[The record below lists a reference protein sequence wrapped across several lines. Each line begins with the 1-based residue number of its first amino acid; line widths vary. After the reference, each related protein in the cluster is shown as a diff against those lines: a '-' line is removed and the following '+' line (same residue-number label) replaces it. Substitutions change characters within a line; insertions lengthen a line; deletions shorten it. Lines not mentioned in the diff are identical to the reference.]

1 MPSRNVVRE
10 FAPDSYY
17 HVYNRGIEKRV
28 IFADEQDYTVFLGL
42 LKKYL
47 SGEPPN
53 KQNRHIFKNFQ
64 GELKLLAYCLM
75 PNHLHL
81 LFYQSSKSAIIEL
94 MRRVNTSYV
103 MYFNNRYQRVGGLF
117 QGAYR
122 ASRIDADAYLHH
134 ISRYIHLNP
143 NDYKHWAYS
152 SYPVYIG
159 AKKTAWVNP
168 GPILSLFDGGS
179 LEYQQFLDDYVETK
193 AELAVLKHQLAN
205 DL

>member
-28 IFADEQDYTVFLGL
+28 IFTDEQDYIIFLGL

-47 SGEPPN
+47 SGESTN

-64 GELKLLAYCLM
+64 SELKLLAYCLM

-81 LFYQSSKSAIIEL
+81 LFYQSSESAIIEL
-94 MRRVNTSYV
+94 MRRVNTGYV

-117 QGAYR
+117 QGVYR

-143 NDYKHWAYS
+143 NDYKHWPYS
-152 SYPVYIG
+152 SYPVYMGI
-159 AKKTAWVNP
+159 KKTTWVNP
-168 GPILSLFDGGS
+168 EPILSLFSNNS